1 MDKDAI
7 VSKDFKTFSDAL
19 SWVLTDVLAEEHYL
33 EMPDEYDERLS
44 TTEILVSSIE
54 KSEKLEQALLM
65 LSTACQW
72 ADHGSRH

>member
-1 MDKDAI
+1 MESNI
-7 VSKDFKTFSDAL
+7 INSKDFKSFSDAL
-19 SWVLTDVLAEEHYL
+19 SWMLTDILADEFYL
-33 EMPDEYDERLS
+33 ELDEFDEGLS
-44 TTEILVSSIE
+44 TTEILACSVE

>member
-1 MDKDAI
+1 MDKDTI
-7 VSKDFKTFSDAL
+7 DSKDFKTFSDAL
-19 SWVLTDVLAEEHYL
+19 SWMLTDILADEFYL
-33 EMPDEYDERLS
+33 ELDEFDEGLS
-44 TTEILVSSIE
+44 TTEILACSVE